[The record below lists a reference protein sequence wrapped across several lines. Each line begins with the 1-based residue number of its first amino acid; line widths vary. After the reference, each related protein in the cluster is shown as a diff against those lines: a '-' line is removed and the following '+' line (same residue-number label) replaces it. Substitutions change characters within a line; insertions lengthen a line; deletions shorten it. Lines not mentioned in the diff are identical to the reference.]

1 MFAVCLAEYDNEVP
15 HTPSVSPE
23 YSQATFQE
31 RTSEQGCVTHP
42 GTCVAGSSDP
52 SKFEVMSLLCLFR
65 LETHKNVQQQ
75 CSLERNGSPFYH
87 PHVKAPRASLHW
99 LVPLRTQRKTHRLQR
114 VGVVVGESVLDY
126 FISVAT
132 LDIWR
137 LTVLDRRSCMLLWS
151 HVFSENEKNKKSY
164 KAFGGM

>member
-1 MFAVCLAEYDNEVP
+1 M
-15 HTPSVSPE
+15 
-23 YSQATFQE
+23 
-31 RTSEQGCVTHP
+31 
-42 GTCVAGSSDP
+42 
-52 SKFEVMSLLCLFR
+52 
-65 LETHKNVQQQ
+65 
-75 CSLERNGSPFYH
+75 
-87 PHVKAPRASLHW
+87 
-99 LVPLRTQRKTHRLQR
+99 
-114 VGVVVGESVLDY
+114 GESVLDY